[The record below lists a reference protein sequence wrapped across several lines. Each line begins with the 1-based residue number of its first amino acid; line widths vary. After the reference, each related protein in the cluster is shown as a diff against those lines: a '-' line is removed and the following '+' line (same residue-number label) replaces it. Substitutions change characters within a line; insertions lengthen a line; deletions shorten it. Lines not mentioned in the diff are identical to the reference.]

1 MARTHRTARK
11 STGRLPVGQL
21 APQNMPQPQ
30 ESQPN
35 VPQDASPE
43 EETFEIELVVPESPT
58 AQDLP
63 TEEQQQPKDQEIE
76 DKANE
81 GYTPPSDAEDEKM
94 YRDADEVESF
104 WDRISSFCR

>member
-1 MARTHRTARK
+1 
-11 STGRLPVGQL
+11 
-21 APQNMPQPQ
+21 
-30 ESQPN
+30 
-35 VPQDASPE
+35 
-43 EETFEIELVVPESPT
+43 VVPESPT
-58 AQDLP
+58 AQDSP

-104 WDRISSFCR
+104 WDRISSSCR